1 MTKSLEERVAT
12 VETDNIN
19 QDKQIKG
26 MALDIKEIKD
36 ILLKRPSWAV
46 TVIITIL
53 STLCAGLIVGI
64 VL

>member
-1 MTKSLEERVAT
+1 MTKSLEERVGIL
-12 VETDNIN
+12 ENEN
-19 QDKQIKG
+19 QTQGQDITN
-26 MALDIKEIKD
+26 MSEDIKEIKD
-36 ILLKRPSWAV
+36 TLLKRPSWVV

>member
-1 MTKSLEERVAT
+1 MTKSIEERVGIL
-12 VETDNIN
+12 ENEN
-19 QDKQIKG
+19 QTQGQDITN
-26 MALDIKEIKD
+26 MSEDIKEIKD
-36 ILLKRPSWAV
+36 TLLKRPSWVV

>member
-1 MTKSLEERVAT
+1 MTKSIEERVAT

-19 QDKQIKG
+19 QGKQIKG

>member
-1 MTKSLEERVAT
+1 MTKLLEERVAT

-19 QDKQIKG
+19 QGKQIKG

>member
-19 QDKQIKG
+19 QGKQIKG
-26 MALDIKEIKD
+26 MAIDIKEIKD

>member
-1 MTKSLEERVAT
+1 MTKSLEERVGIL
-12 VETDNIN
+12 ENEN
-19 QDKQIKG
+19 QTQGQDITN
-26 MALDIKEIKD
+26 MSEDIKEIKD
-36 ILLKRPSWAV
+36 TLLKRPSWAV

>member
-1 MTKSLEERVAT
+1 MTKLLEERVAT
-12 VETDNIN
+12 IEADNIN
-19 QDKQIKG
+19 QGKQIKG
-26 MALDIKEIKD
+26 MAIDIKEIKD

>member
-19 QDKQIKG
+19 QGKQIKG

>member
-12 VETDNIN
+12 IEADNIN
-19 QDKQIKG
+19 QGKQIKG

>member
-1 MTKSLEERVAT
+1 MTKLIEERVAT

-19 QDKQIKG
+19 QGKQIKG
-26 MALDIKEIKD
+26 MAIDIKEIKD

>member
-1 MTKSLEERVAT
+1 MTKSLEERVGIL
-12 VETDNIN
+12 ENEN
-19 QDKQIKG
+19 QTQGQDITN
-26 MALDIKEIKD
+26 MSEDIKEIKD
-36 ILLKRPSWAV
+36 TLLRRPSWAV

>member
-1 MTKSLEERVAT
+1 MTKSLEERVGILENENRT
-12 VETDNIN
+12 QG
-19 QDKQIKG
+19 QDITN
-26 MALDIKEIKD
+26 MSEDIKEIKD
-36 ILLKRPSWAV
+36 TLLRRPSWAV

>member
-1 MTKSLEERVAT
+1 MIKSIEERVAT
-12 VETDNIN
+12 IEADNIN
-19 QDKQIKG
+19 QGKQIKG
-26 MALDIKEIKD
+26 MAIDIKEIKD

>member
-1 MTKSLEERVAT
+1 MSKLLEERVAT
-12 VETDNIN
+12 VESDNIN
-19 QDKQIKG
+19 QGKQIKG
-26 MALDIKEIKD
+26 MAIDIKEIKD